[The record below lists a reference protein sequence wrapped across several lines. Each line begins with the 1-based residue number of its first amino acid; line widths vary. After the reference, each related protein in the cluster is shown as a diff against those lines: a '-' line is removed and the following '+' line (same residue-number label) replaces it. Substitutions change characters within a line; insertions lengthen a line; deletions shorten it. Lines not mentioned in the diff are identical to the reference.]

1 MRWRRLTDQQSD
13 VCLSDSVHGWAT
25 TTPRKAAL
33 ISAEA
38 KETVLEVIGRPLH
51 DQLRVEAMRGYALC
65 GGNTTVM
72 DLSQQ
77 FFDKVDRGRAGDTAT
92 PL

>member
-1 MRWRRLTDQQSD
+1 
-13 VCLSDSVHGWAT
+13 
-25 TTPRKAAL
+25 
-33 ISAEA
+33 
-38 KETVLEVIGRPLH
+38 
-51 DQLRVEAMRGYALC
+51 MRGYALC

>member
-1 MRWRRLTDQQSD
+1 LTDQQSD
-13 VCLSDSVHGWAT
+13 LCLSDSVRGWAT
-25 TTPRKAAL
+25 TTPGKAAV

-38 KETVLEVIGRPLH
+38 KETVLEEIIGRPLH
-51 DQLRVEAMRGYALC
+51 DQTAFEAMWGYALG

-72 DLSQQ
+72 DRSQQ
-77 FFDKVDRGRAGDTAT
+77 FFDKVDRGRAGYTAT